1 MTQFRRGLR
10 SAGLMTTY
18 SAVLAVSLL
27 VLSLV
32 SQPALAQE
40 TVEIS
45 ISNHRFQPAEVKVPA
60 GKPLVLI
67 VKNLDA
73 SAEEFESKVLKI
85 EKVIAGKSE
94 ARINVR
100 PLTPGRYKFYGEFH
114 EATAQGV
121 LIVE

>member
-1 MTQFRRGLR
+1 
-10 SAGLMTTY
+10 MTTC
-18 SAVLAVSLL
+18 SAVLAFSLL

>member
-1 MTQFRRGLR
+1 MTQFQCGQRAATSITRYFAAFAL
-10 SAGLMTTY
+10 S
-18 SAVLAVSLL
+18 LA
-27 VLSLV
+27 VLSLA
-32 SQPALAQE
+32 SPPAQAQE

-60 GKPLVLI
+60 GKALVLI

-73 SAEEFESKVLKI
+73 TPEEFESKVLKL